1 MNTEANIAES
11 GAIRSERAP
20 KLHLKL
26 WAGAGALAVGLAL
39 AIGALLHPSK
49 EASATPAALASVG
62 VSTPVQRDLDT
73 QASFLGQYSAV
84 DKVELRAQVG
94 GTLTEIH
101 FKDGDLVH
109 KGDLLFVIDQEPY
122 QIRMSQAQAQLE
134 AAKARLELAT
144 HELTRAET
152 LKATDAGSA
161 ENVEQRRAD
170 KLAAQAAVDGALAQ
184 VHDARFDLDHTRI
197 SAPFTGRIGNHQ
209 VSVGN
214 LVAGSRGATSPTT
227 LLTTLVSL
235 DPIYLDFDMS
245 EADYNTYLRGHDK
258 HGGQE
263 KVGISLADSTE
274 FDREGTL
281 DFIDNAL
288 DRSSGT
294 IHARAVVPNGNLQLT
309 PGGFARARLSVAK
322 AAPVLLVP
330 DASVLPDQ
338 STHVV
343 LTVAKDGTVSPKVV
357 QIGDLRGG
365 LRVIRSGLAPTDH
378 VVVDSIPLAHPGAKV
393 APRDAPI
400 HYAEEAHPL
409 DQQLAMG
416 SK

>member
-1 MNTEANIAES
+1 MNTAAKNIDTAS
-11 GAIRSERAP
+11 IVT
-20 KLHLKL
+20 HLAAKSKTRI
-26 WAGAGALAVGLAL
+26 WAGGAVLAAGLAL
-39 AIGALLHPSK
+39 AIGSVLHPSRD
-49 EASATPAALASVG
+49 ARATVPALASVG

-84 DKVELRAQVG
+84 EKVELRAQVG
-94 GTLTEIH
+94 GTLMEIH
-101 FKDGDLVH
+101 FKDGDIVH

-144 HELTRAET
+144 RELIRAQA

-161 ENVEQRRAD
+161 ENVEQRVAE
-170 KLAAQAAVDGALAQ
+170 KLAAQAALDGALAQ

-245 EADYNTYLRGHDK
+245 EADYNTYLRGHEK
-258 HGGQE
+258 HGGKE
-263 KVGISLADSTE
+263 KVGISRADSTD

-281 DFIDNAL
+281 DFIDNSL

-294 IHARAVVPNGNLQLT
+294 IHARAIVSNGNLQLT

-322 AAPVLLVP
+322 PAAVLLVP

-338 STHVV
+338 SSHFV
-343 LTVAKDGTVSPKVV
+343 LTVAANGTVSPKEV

-378 VVVDSIPLAHPGAKV
+378 VVVDAIPLAHPGAKV
-393 APRDAPI
+393 APHDVQI
-400 HYAEEAHPL
+400 QYAEDTKPS
-409 DQQLAMG
+409 DRQLAMDNN
-416 SK
+416 